1 GLADGHHSLGV
12 HGRREFGEHLG
23 GGDVPADPGSFR
35 LRDEFGMRLGGPLG
49 DEEFDD
55 GACTIQRLPDGL
67 RAFDEELARES
78 AVTALEQ
85 FGGVLDPLRI
95 RRGDDVWKFHGT
107 RVLDPYQLE
116 YEVERW
122 PPIGVRV
129 ADRCQSRRSASY
141 APNRLNGPEPEV
153 RGRWQSPR

>member
-1 GLADGHHSLGV
+1 
-12 HGRREFGEHLG
+12 
-23 GGDVPADPGSFR
+23 
-35 LRDEFGMRLGGPLG
+35 
-49 DEEFDD
+49 
-55 GACTIQRLPDGL
+55 
-67 RAFDEELARES
+67 
-78 AVTALEQ
+78 
-85 FGGVLDPLRI
+85 PLRI

-153 RGRWQSPR
+153 RGRWQSPRDRKSTRLNSSHVSNSYAVFCLKKKEEYRKRYVLADIDDVRKK

>member
-1 GLADGHHSLGV
+1 SLRI
-12 HGRREFGEHLG
+12 HGRRELGEHLG
-23 GGDVPADPGSFR
+23 GGDIPADPCGLH
-35 LRDEFGMRLGGPLG
+35 LRDELGMGLGGGLG
-49 DEEFDD
+49 DKQLDD
-55 GACTIQRLPDGL
+55 RPRTVQSLADGL
-67 RAFDEELARES
+67 RPLDEEPAREF
-78 AVTALEQ
+78 AVTASEQ

-129 ADRCQSRRSASY
+129 ADRCQSLRSASY